1 MERIRRADLGRKDQ
15 QMKRTESPKCAER
28 ILSILYS
35 SKKTGILG
43 DTEEEYRMILS
54 ERGRFRADLWY
65 AWQIFQP
72 LPFLIRSTFF
82 WSFEMFKNYLISF
95 FRILK
100 RQRLYAF
107 INIAGLAVGL
117 ACCILISLWIKF
129 EVSYDRFHEN
139 SDDLYQVTS
148 EVLLPNGDLRF
159 FTNTPGA
166 LANALKMERPEIR
179 NISRL
184 VDRVEILLGTADKRF
199 LERVRFVE
207 PAFLEMFSFEFIKGN
222 PKTALSQP
230 DSIILTEKTAE
241 KYFAEKDAIGQEI
254 RFGSDRNL
262 LVTGV
267 IKEIP
272 ENSFLSSLCLVPFE
286 ILRDMGWNI
295 DRWGGGNFDTYV
307 HLEKDVDLEFFN
319 AQIRDFYKKY
329 ASNWEQSKL
338 SLRPITRI
346 HLHELSGGGPIV
358 YVYIFSGLTV
368 FILLLAMVNFMN
380 LSTARSVQRS
390 KEIGVRKIV
399 GANRRQLTKQI
410 LMESILVTLFSGSLA
425 VVISYF
431 LLPVLNQLT
440 GVQISFS
447 FNEKMILFLTGI
459 VILTGILSGIYP
471 AFILSSLNP
480 VQAVKGRISPGKNSL
495 LLRKGLIA
503 FQFSLS
509 IFMIIAMIGVN
520 KQLKYLTTK
529 DLGYNRDNIVS
540 IGLAEEI
547 SRKFTI
553 VQTELMR
560 NPEILSM
567 TRSSSRMDKEY
578 TTTGEDAITWE
589 GQSIGKQMPRTHLM
603 KVDPEFKETLNI
615 DMVDGRFF
623 SHEFPHDRTESVVI
637 NETALKIM
645 DLKSPIG
652 KRMTVWNRNFRIIGI
667 IKDFHFYSLHEEIQ
681 PLILINRYASF
692 RTIFIKI
699 NSQNLLR
706 TVNFIQRK
714 LKEIAPGYI
723 PDLKFLDENL
733 HGVYIAEQR
742 MEKLTKYFTFL
753 AIFISC
759 IGLLGLV
766 SFSAKQRT
774 KEIAIRKVLGA
785 SEGNI
790 ALQLFKETLICVAAA
805 NIVVYP
811 VVYLA
816 LHGWLRNYAYHTTL
830 GIGIFIF
837 ASSLALALAFLSVGW
852 NVLKASLANPVD
864 SLRYE

>member
-1 MERIRRADLGRKDQ
+1 
-15 QMKRTESPKCAER
+15 MKRTKPPKFAER
-28 ILSILYS
+28 ILSLLSS
-35 SKKTGILG
+35 SKKIGILG

-54 ERGRFRADLWY
+54 EKGRFRADLWY

-72 LPFLIRSTFF
+72 LPFLIPSTLF

-100 RQRLYAF
+100 RQRLYAL

-117 ACCILISLWIKF
+117 ACCLLISLWIKF

-148 EVLLPNGDLRF
+148 EILLPNGDLRF

-166 LANALKMERPEIR
+166 LAKALKMERPEIR
-179 NISRL
+179 NVSRL
-184 VDRVEILLGTADKRF
+184 VDGVKIMLGTTNKRF
-199 LERVRFVE
+199 LEEIRFVD
-207 PAFLEMFSFEFIKGN
+207 PAFLEMFSLEFIEGN

-230 DSIILTEKTAE
+230 YSIILTENMASKH
-241 KYFAEKDAIGQEI
+241 FAEKDALGQEI
-254 RFGSDRNL
+254 LFSQEKSL

-307 HLEKDVDLEFFN
+307 QLKEDVDLESFN
-319 AQIRDFYKKY
+319 VQIRDFYEKY
-329 ASNWEQSKL
+329 APNWSPVKL
-338 SLRPITRI
+338 SVRPITRI
-346 HLHELSGGGPIV
+346 HLYELGGGGSIF
-358 YVYIFSGLTV
+358 YVYIFSGLAV
-368 FILLLAMVNFMN
+368 FILLLAMVNFIN
-380 LSTARSVQRS
+380 LSTARSAQRS

-399 GANRRQLTKQI
+399 GANRQQLTKQI
-410 LMESILVTLFSGSLA
+410 LMESILVSLLSGCIA
-425 VVISYF
+425 VAIAYF

-440 GVQISFS
+440 GSQITFS
-447 FNEKMILFLTGI
+447 FNGEMALFLTGI

-480 VQAVKGRISPGKNSL
+480 VQAVKRRISPGKNSL
-495 LLRKGLIA
+495 LLRKGLIT

-520 KQLKYLTTK
+520 RQSKYLNTK
-529 DLGYNRDNIVS
+529 DLGYNRDNIIS
-540 IGLAEEI
+540 IGLAQEI
-547 SRKFTI
+547 SREFSTA
-553 VQTELMR
+553 QTELMR
-560 NPEILSM
+560 NPEILSV
-567 TRSSSRMDKEY
+567 TRSSSTMDKPS
-578 TTTGEDAITWE
+578 TTTGGDAITWE
-589 GQSIGKQMPRTHLM
+589 EQPTGTEMPRAHLM
-603 KVDPEFKETLNI
+603 KVDPEFIETFNI
-615 DMVDGRFF
+615 DMVEGRFF
-623 SHEFPHDRTESVVI
+623 SHEFPVDRTESVVI
-637 NETALKIM
+637 NEAALKIM

-652 KRMTVWNRNFRIIGI
+652 KRITVWKRNFRIIGV

-681 PLILINRYASF
+681 PLIFINRYASF
-692 RTIFIKI
+692 KNIFIRI
-699 NSQNLLR
+699 NSQNLPE
-706 TVNFIQRK
+706 TVHFIQNK
-714 LKEIAPGYI
+714 LKKIAPGYI
-723 PDLKFLDENL
+723 PDIKFLDEDLNNI
-733 HGVYIAEQR
+733 YIAEQR

-811 VVYLA
+811 IAYLA
-816 LHGWLRNYAYHTTL
+816 LHGWLQNYAYHTTL

-837 ASSLALALAFLSVGW
+837 ASSLALALAFLSIGW
-852 NVLKASLANPVD
+852 NVFKASLANPVD